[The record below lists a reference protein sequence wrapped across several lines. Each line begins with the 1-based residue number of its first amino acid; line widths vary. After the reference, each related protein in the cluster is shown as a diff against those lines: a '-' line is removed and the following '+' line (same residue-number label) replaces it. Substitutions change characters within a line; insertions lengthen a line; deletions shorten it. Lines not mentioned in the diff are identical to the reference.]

1 LGQEIASWKVY
12 RAFLRSGDP
21 KAVAEDLGISQGEL
35 EQLQATNPEVA
46 YAADAAMADRLPACF
61 EALSEES
68 KAYWEILNSTK
79 SAPDVKQAALIA
91 IANNGERERQKLL
104 AYGLLTNHFDVQSA
118 CKALNV
124 PLKQFQ
130 KWMQNDPEFI
140 EMIGEIQQAKLYF
153 IESKLFQLI
162 SVGSEKA
169 TIFAAE
175 RLMKDRY
182 GAKIEV
188 SGNIDHKHEHT
199 QTLDLSNLP
208 VEIRGQILDLLR
220 CSGQTDP
227 DGLLS
232 LDATA
237 VKRLN

>member
-1 LGQEIASWKVY
+1 MGQEIASWKVY

-21 KAVAEDLGISQGEL
+21 KAVAEDLGITQGEL
-35 EQLQATNPEVA
+35 ERLQATNAEVA
-46 YAADAAMADRLPACF
+46 QAADAAMADRLPACF
-61 EALSEES
+61 ESLTAES
-68 KAYWEILNSTK
+68 KAYWDILVNNKATTDAK
-79 SAPDVKQAALIA
+79 QSALLA

-104 AYGLLTNHFDVQSA
+104 AYGLMQNYFDVQSA

-124 PLKQFQ
+124 TLKQFH
-130 KWMQNDPEFI
+130 KWMQTDHEFA
-140 EMIGEIQQAKLYF
+140 EMISEVQEAKKHF

-162 SVGSEKA
+162 ALGSEKA
-169 TIFAAE
+169 TMFAAE

-182 GAKIEV
+182 SAKIEH
-188 SGNIDHKHEHT
+188 SGSIDHNHQHT

-208 VEIRGQILDLLR
+208 IEVRGQILDLLR
-220 CSGQTDP
+220 QSSLTDP

-232 LDATA
+232 VDATV